1 MYVRKWRSMRSETL
15 VHTLRRFITMKIK
28 SVTIAFAFPLWCLT
42 ALCNGQ
48 EEQVRMTMLLKGQF
62 NSESPNSEYQCYLS
76 EPERAA
82 TVQSFRAVNTRN
94 TKKWNIN
101 NPDPP
106 RPTRDSR
113 AYPHWKVELE
123 HSRNNSFGVFGCR
136 ANKPGRRPTHVTGV
150 FMRSDAD
157 FIPLDGLFTQTVDI
171 GKSDVSIVMSQRR
184 SNPQRPPRWIKDGF
198 LSKDNPN
205 HGRATY
211 ILGHP
216 ANTNDAAAYGCFLN
230 FERDDARHGIQLLIV
245 RACPEG
251 TWGSR
256 CSGFCGDCYNGGI
269 CDEISG
275 KCICAPGFKGDEC
288 QTACGGNKFGHNC
301 EFQCSETDMPNRCRN
316 YLFCLVHPFGC
327 RCNTGWKGLNCNEPC
342 DQGTYGASCLQ
353 TCHCQSGQCNRY
365 TGFCTG
371 STGCTDGWRG
381 TNCQQVC
388 GAGTFGANCRETCH
402 CLSGQCHS
410 ESGECTGRQRGCTRG
425 WRGSSCHEVCGAGR
439 FGANCRETCHC
450 LSGQC
455 HSESGEC
462 TGRPTGCTSGWRGSN
477 CQEVCGAGR
486 FGANCRET
494 CHCLSGQCERDSGQ
508 CTGRPTGCTSGWR
521 GSSCHEVCG
530 AGTFGT
536 NCRETC
542 HCLSGQCHSASGECT
557 GRQRGCTSGWRGS
570 NCQEALL
577 TSAPEEVTK
586 GSLSITISWPAW
598 NGNTNARDP
607 PVIGYIPY
615 HKTSA
620 TEWIPGSSDTVQT
633 LQFTFSE
640 LTPDTNYSFS
650 VSVVI
655 EGNEEGPKSPELVVK
670 TTCEVPSSP
679 TNLTLEPFEGEQDRL
694 TISWQMPS
702 SQDIRCSSGV
712 TQLTLYYSNN
722 KEPGS
727 EMSEDIID
735 VSNTSYTFN
744 VSLKEGEY
752 TFQLS
757 MTTAGGESN
766 KSKAIYHS
774 IAGGAKTFDNG
785 SGNKDM
791 NEATYIIIGIVIS
804 LTMVVL
810 LLVIIYKVHSNKEG
824 GLSTCEK
831 ICKFGD
837 KPSSKN
843 SGSVSVRKSA
853 LSGAHGRVDI
863 SFPSLNVN
871 EEPIMEDRNEDMD
884 MSCEAADPV
893 YGNVNKPVPFLVA
906 DLERYINK
914 CYRSKTG
921 SFEAQFQLFK
931 AGKQYAAD
939 VGEKEE
945 NKIKNRFKNM
955 IAYDHSRV
963 MLERLEEDPHS
974 DYFNANYIENAFGA
988 LSFIASQGPNNA
1000 SLVDFWR
1007 MIWQDNVTNI
1017 VMLTNLI
1024 EKGKIRCKQYWPVA
1038 VGTLQCFGEYQVTW
1052 QSKENYADYVI
1063 RYLSVEY
1070 AGATRQVKNWH
1081 FETWPDMDVPHQ
1093 ATPLIGLANKVKL
1106 YQVTSDGPLLVHCSA
1121 GVGRTGTFIGLY
1133 SLMDV
1138 IQTRLRID
1146 IFGYVEQMRQSRIMM
1161 VQTAAQFR
1169 FLHECLLEFSLSGDT
1184 VISAKD
1190 MASFSIHDNREK
1202 LVREYS
1208 LLAKFDKKLK
1218 KANEVLP
1225 EEAEKS
1231 RFPSMLPFESKR
1243 PFIES
1248 QSNSQSS
1255 NFINACFTSSLT
1267 KKEAFIATQ
1276 SPLPATVEDFW
1287 SLIYGWKCPL
1297 IVMLNP
1303 LNPNDESCCQYWTDS
1318 CPFEV
1323 GHMTLELTFQENKG
1337 FYVHRMFK
1345 ISHSYEKRVMKVH
1358 HMQLKSWDEEN
1369 LFDITRLIYEMDTL
1383 LDGIAAKG
1391 LPVVHCIDGVGRT
1404 GIFLVTK
1411 SEMERLKLENRVDV
1425 FSTVRQ
1431 LRGSN
1436 QHFIPTQDDY
1446 DLCHLLLKVDS
1457 PEPTYG
1463 NI

>member
-381 TNCQQVC
+381 TNCQQAC
-388 GAGTFGANCRETCH
+388 GAGTFGT
-402 CLSGQCHS
+402 
-410 ESGECTGRQRGCTRG
+410 
-425 WRGSSCHEVCGAGR
+425 
-439 FGANCRETCHC
+439 NCRETCHC

-462 TGRPTGCTSGWRGSN
+462 TGRPT
-477 CQEVCGAGR
+477 
-486 FGANCRET
+486 
-494 CHCLSGQCERDSGQ
+494 
-508 CTGRPTGCTSGWR
+508 
-521 GSSCHEVCG
+521 
-530 AGTFGT
+530 
-536 NCRETC
+536 
-542 HCLSGQCHSASGECT
+542 
-557 GRQRGCTSGWRGS
+557 GCTSGWRGS